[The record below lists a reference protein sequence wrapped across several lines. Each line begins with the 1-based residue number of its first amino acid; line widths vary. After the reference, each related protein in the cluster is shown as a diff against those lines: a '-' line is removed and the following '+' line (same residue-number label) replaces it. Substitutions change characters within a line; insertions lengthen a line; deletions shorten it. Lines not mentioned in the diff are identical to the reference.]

1 VAVCRINAV
10 TGKVGTGTKMSG
22 YPTYRDLAAIMNC
35 LAYLTRG
42 PVIVRSAANECIL
55 RVSSHTP
62 SAASAMGDGSCA
74 TRYTSRRPAMTP
86 RFSAIQLAVGV

>member
-1 VAVCRINAV
+1 VPICRINAV

-22 YPTYRDLAAIMNC
+22 YPTNRDLAAIMNR
-35 LAYLTRG
+35 LPYLNRG
-42 PVIVRSAANECIL
+42 PAIARSAANKCIL

-62 SAASAMGDGSCA
+62 SATPAMGDGSCA
-74 TRYTSRRPAMTP
+74 TRYTSRRPAMRP